1 MTPRWTA
8 QGDGLFTAPGGYA
21 AEQQHSPL
29 EDRYTL
35 ILPCGAKHTGTAQE
49 CREWAAK
56 HAKEAMQ

>member
-29 EDRYTL
+29 SDVYTL
-35 ILPCGAKHTGTAQE
+35 ILPSGAKHTGTAQE
-49 CREWAAK
+49 CRQIAAQ
-56 HAKEAMQ
+56 HAQENAA